1 MGKKV
6 GGIAVDGD
14 CAPFAQDWLRCSAA
28 DKRNRFQSEWGSR
41 RPVGD
46 ANKMPLEHA
55 SASHSE
61 AATAP
66 GCSSYFLAVA
76 WNSNL
81 TYQLPSGT
89 TSKKSWMESPT
100 W

>member
-14 CAPFAQDWLRCSAA
+14 CAPFAQYWLRCSAA
-28 DKRNRFQSEWGSR
+28 EKRNRFQSEWGSR

-66 GCSSYFLAVA
+66 AARRIFSQLLGI
-76 WNSNL
+76 L
-81 TYQLPSGT
+81 T
-89 TSKKSWMESPT
+89 
-100 W
+100 